1 MYDTRSK
8 TQHNDSA
15 TQADE
20 VDLTAH
26 RAAACLCSALYH
38 DPALWPE
45 VRLTP
50 EQMPSSYARIVFRAL
65 VKLREKG
72 LSPDRPALAAA
83 IREVEGPR
91 GLEDSLVSWALAE
104 SPNPA
109 NVGLYQEI
117 IEQDAE
123 FRHVR
128 QAVTLA
134 SQHLEEGDAKA
145 AMAVL
150 VDAARTPAGI
160 VTRAATATDVLLDVF
175 AEIEKPEPAISV
187 GLDPLD
193 DMLDGG
199 IRDGELMVIAA
210 RPGMGKSALALQMI
224 LHAAR
229 ARVPVTVWSLEMS
242 KEQWIRRALVTLSRV
257 PLKKLRGGKALSPED
272 YTALAWAAGE
282 LHKMPIRIADT
293 TDTTPEGWRLEATRE
308 VREHGARL
316 LVIDYIQ
323 LMQPDRKAHSRE
335 QEVARLSRAVKV
347 ASIELDVPII
357 ALAQLNRDAE
367 NRVPTMANLRESGAI
382 EADANQIFLLHREID
397 EATRKP
403 KAEGLGIVAKNRDG
417 DTGAF
422 PLRYEREFYRF
433 VPVSNKPEPPE
444 VANRHKSGRRWPY
457 DD

>member
-1 MYDTRSK
+1 
-8 TQHNDSA
+8 
-15 TQADE
+15 
-20 VDLTAH
+20 
-26 RAAACLCSALYH
+26 
-38 DPALWPE
+38 
-45 VRLTP
+45 
-50 EQMPSSYARIVFRAL
+50 
-65 VKLREKG
+65 
-72 LSPDRPALAAA
+72 
-83 IREVEGPR
+83 
-91 GLEDSLVSWALAE
+91 
-104 SPNPA
+104 
-109 NVGLYQEI
+109 YQEI

-150 VDAARTPAGI
+150 VDAARAPAG
-160 VTRAATATDVLLDVF
+160 VLTRAATATDVLLDVF
-175 AEIEKPEPAISV
+175 AEIEKPKPATSL
-187 GLDPLD
+187 GLAPLD

-224 LHAAR
+224 LHAAQ

-257 PLKKLRGGKALSPED
+257 PLKKLRGGKDALSPED
-272 YTALAWAAGE
+272 YTVLAWAAGE

-293 TDTTPEGWRLEATRE
+293 TDTTPDGWRLEATRE

-335 QEVARLSRAVKV
+335 QEVARLSRAAKV

-382 EADANQIFLLHREID
+382 EADANQIFLLHRE
-397 EATRKP
+397 
-403 KAEGLGIVAKNRDG
+403 
-417 DTGAF
+417 
-422 PLRYEREFYRF
+422 
-433 VPVSNKPEPPE
+433 
-444 VANRHKSGRRWPY
+444 
-457 DD
+457 